1 MSILEMLT
9 RNETHTLADWLK
21 QADDPDTMSAMDVR
35 RLHGEHADI
44 ANHINHLLDSFHELR
59 DIHQSEHQQA
69 EQMKAEGD
77 RLRLAL
83 DASTA
88 CLMLAD
94 DQLSIVYVNTAMQQ
108 LLERSER
115 QIQQSLPAF
124 RANKLV
130 GSHIDSFHR
139 QPAHQR
145 RMLSEMRGQ
154 HKARI
159 EFAELTFEL
168 IITPVFGR
176 DDRRVA
182 TLVEWADISASL
194 KRDRLLEAEFGAAFT
209 AMGAGDFSKRINTAE
224 LDGTLLEIGSKFNQG
239 MDVLQQVLQDQYRV
253 LSAVSVGDLSK
264 RPEFPGQGLLAQ
276 LSGCTATVTE
286 RLNEFSGS
294 ILEKARQ
301 HKAGFVSY
309 QIPTEQLPGVYKQVA
324 GDINALVRSHLAVL
338 EEFQGIALSYGRG
351 DFSKTMADL
360 PNEQAI
366 YKKTSEQ
373 LKDNLLALNNEI
385 IQVVSG
391 AVRGDLQNRADG
403 SLFADTFREMM
414 EGLNEVL
421 AATERPI
428 RETADVMRGLAE
440 GNLMVMIEGDY
451 EGLYHELKE
460 SVNSTID
467 SLRRIIADVRSN
479 SEALA
484 QASTE
489 VSATAQSLAQ
499 GASEQAAS
507 VEETSAAVEQMTS
520 SIAQNADNAKITD
533 GMASKA
539 AGEAKEGGKAVEDTV
554 NAMKQI
560 ASKIGIVD
568 DIAYQTNLL
577 ALNAAIEAARAGEHG
592 KGFAVV
598 AAEVRKLAERSQ
610 VAAQEI
616 STLAAGSVQTAERAG
631 NLLREIVPAI
641 SKTSDLVQEI
651 AASSDEQSA
660 GVGQINE
667 SMSQVTLATQQ
678 NASSSEELAAT
689 AEEMS
694 GQAEMLM
701 QLVGYFRLDNGEQV
715 PSSRKVSSKSAM
727 VASASSLKT
736 NGNFT
741 RF

>member
-1 MSILEMLT
+1 MSILELLT

-21 QADDPDTMSAMDVR
+21 QANDPDSLPAMDVR
-35 RLHGEHADI
+35 RLHGEHAEI
-44 ANHINHLLDSFHELR
+44 AQHINQLLDSLHELR
-59 DIHQSEHQQA
+59 DVHQQEHQQA
-69 EQMKAEGD
+69 EQMKAESD
-77 RLRLAL
+77 RLRMAL

-88 CLMLAD
+88 SLMLAD
-94 DQLSIVYVNTAMQQ
+94 DQFTIVYVNTAMQQ
-108 LLERSER
+108 LLQRSER

-124 RANKLV
+124 RANQLV
-130 GSHIDSFHR
+130 GTHIDSFHI
-139 QPAHQR
+139 QPSHQR

-159 EFAELTFEL
+159 QFADLTFEL
-168 IITPVFGR
+168 TITPVFGR

-182 TLVEWADISASL
+182 TLVEWADISVSL
-194 KRDRLLEAEFGAAFT
+194 RRDRLLEAEFGAAFT
-209 AMGAGDFSKRINTAE
+209 AMGAGDFSKRINTQD

-239 MDVLQQVLQDQYRV
+239 MDVLQRVLLDQYRV
-253 LSAVSVGDLSK
+253 LSAVSEGNLSLK
-264 RPEFPGQGLLAQ
+264 PEFTGEGLLAQ
-276 LSGCTATVTE
+276 LSGCTATMTD
-286 RLNEFSGS
+286 RLNAFSAS
-294 ILEKARQ
+294 IIEKARQ
-301 HKAGFVSY
+301 HKAGFISY
-309 QIPTEQLPGVYKQVA
+309 QIPTEQLPGIYKQVSQ
-324 GDINALVRSHLAVL
+324 DINTLVRSHLAVL
-338 EEFQGIALSYGRG
+338 EEFQGIALNYGRG
-351 DFSKTMADL
+351 DFSKTMTDL

-373 LKDNLLALNNEI
+373 LKDNLLALNKEI
-385 IQVVSG
+385 IQVVAG

-403 SLFADTFREMM
+403 SMFADTFREMM
-414 EGLNEVL
+414 DGLNEVL

-428 RETADVMRGLAE
+428 RETADVLRGLAD
-440 GNLMVMIEGDY
+440 GNLMVMVEGDY

-460 SVNSTID
+460 SVNGTIE
-467 SLRRIIADVRSN
+467 SLRRVIADVRSN

-554 NAMKQI
+554 SAMKQI

-616 STLAAGSVQTAERAG
+616 SSLASGSVQTAERAG

-651 AASSDEQSA
+651 SAASDEQSA

-701 QLVGYFRLDNGEQV
+701 QLVSYFRLETHEAV
-715 PSSRKVSSKSAM
+715 AASRKTGGKHTPTQAK
-727 VASASSLKT
+727 LKT
-736 NGNFT
+736 SGNFT
-741 RF
+741 KF

>member
-1 MSILEMLT
+1 MSILELLT

-21 QADDPDTMSAMDVR
+21 HADDPDSMPNFDVR
-35 RLHGEHADI
+35 RLHGEHAEI
-44 ANHINHLLDSFHELR
+44 ANHINHLLDNLHELR
-59 DIHQSEHQQA
+59 SLHDTEHDQAQRMQA
-69 EQMKAEGD
+69 ETD
-77 RLRLAL
+77 RLRMAL
-83 DASTA
+83 DASAA

-94 DQLSIVYVNTAMQQ
+94 DQLSIVYVNSAMQS
-108 LLERSER
+108 LLQRAER
-115 QIQQSLPAF
+115 QIQTQLPAF
-124 RANKLV
+124 RANQLV

-139 QPAHQR
+139 QPGHQR
-145 RMLSEMRGQ
+145 RMLSEMRQQ

-159 EFAELTFEL
+159 EFAEFTFEL
-168 IITPVFGR
+168 TITPVFGR

-182 TLVEWADISASL
+182 TLVEWADITDTL
-194 KRDRLLEAEFGAAFT
+194 RRDRLLEAEFGSAFV
-209 AMGAGDFSKRINTAE
+209 AMGQGDFSKRINTSA
-224 LDGTLLEIGSKFNQG
+224 LDGTLLEIGSKFNAA
-239 MDVLQQVLQDQYRV
+239 MDVLSTVLHDQFRV
-253 LSAVSVGDLSK
+253 LSAVAEGDLSK
-264 RPEFPGQGLLAQ
+264 KPEFPGEGLLAQ
-276 LSGCTATVTE
+276 LSNCTAVMTD
-286 RLNEFSGS
+286 RLNDFAGS
-294 ILEKARQ
+294 IIEKARQ
-301 HKAGFVSY
+301 HKAGVISY
-309 QIPTEQLPGVYKQVA
+309 QIPTVQLPGIYKQVSN
-324 GDINALVRSHLAVL
+324 DINTLVRSHLAVL

-351 DFSKTMADL
+351 DFSRTMTDL

-366 YKKTSEQ
+366 YKQTSEQ

-391 AVRGDLQNRADG
+391 AIRGDLQNRADG
-403 SLFADTFREMM
+403 SMFADTFREMI

-428 RETADVMRGLAE
+428 RETADVMRGLAD
-440 GNLMVMIEGDY
+440 GNLMLMVEGEY
-451 EGLYHELKE
+451 EGLYQELKD

-507 VEETSAAVEQMTS
+507 VEETSAAVEQMTA
-520 SIAQNADNAKITD
+520 SIGQNADNAKITD

-539 AGEAKEGGKAVEDTV
+539 AGEAREGGKAVEETV
-554 NAMKQI
+554 SAMKQI

-610 VAAQEI
+610 IAAQEI
-616 STLAAGSVQTAERAG
+616 SALASGSVQTAERAG
-631 NLLREIVPAI
+631 GLLREIVPAI
-641 SKTSDLVQEI
+641 AKTSDLVQEI
-651 AASSDEQSA
+651 AAASDEQSA

-667 SMSQVTLATQQ
+667 SMSQVTLSTQQ

-701 QLVGYFRLDNGEQV
+701 QLVSYFRLDANEGQGNG
-715 PSSRKVSSKSAM
+715 RKMQPKVAVTSPLKNKS
-727 VASASSLKT
+727 
-736 NGNFT
+736 NGSFT